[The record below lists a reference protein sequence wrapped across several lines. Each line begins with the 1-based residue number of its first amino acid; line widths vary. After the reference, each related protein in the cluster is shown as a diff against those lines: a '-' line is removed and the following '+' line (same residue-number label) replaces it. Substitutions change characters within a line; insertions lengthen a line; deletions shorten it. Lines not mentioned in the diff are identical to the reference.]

1 MYVIYKA
8 TNIVNQ
14 MFYIGATKNLKR
26 RIVEHK
32 CHSKK
37 QKRKSRFYEAICE
50 YGFDNF
56 QFEILKQCTTEE
68 EMYEWEIKL
77 IEQYNA
83 TDILV
88 GYNQIK
94 GGRGGQTHDVS
105 GKNNP
110 MFGKKLTQEQ
120 KRKMSSKLKGVNA
133 KPMSVINIHTQE
145 IIHFSNRTDLR
156 NQLKINPQKLL
167 KGYIENDKYMLY
179 VDEGQE
185 TIESIVKEKNF
196 NE

>member
-1 MYVIYKA
+1 
-8 TNIVNQ
+8 
-14 MFYIGATKNLKR
+14 
-26 RIVEHK
+26 
-32 CHSKK
+32 
-37 QKRKSRFYEAICE
+37 
-50 YGFDNF
+50 
-56 QFEILKQCTTEE
+56 
-68 EMYEWEIKL
+68 MYEWEIKL